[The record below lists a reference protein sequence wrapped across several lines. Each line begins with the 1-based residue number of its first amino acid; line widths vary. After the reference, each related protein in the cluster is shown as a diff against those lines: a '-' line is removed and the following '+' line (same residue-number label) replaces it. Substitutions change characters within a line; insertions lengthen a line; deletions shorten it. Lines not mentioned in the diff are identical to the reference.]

1 MFRHQDCFYDVVL
14 LSTVATASQFF
25 ISYTIRTF
33 GALTFATIMTTRQ
46 VNHFSY
52 IGHKTFFDIVVVGE
66 HLVIMCVVCT
76 SNKHE
81 AVDWSCPFFFEL
93 CRYYVEE
100 TAKGHVSFN
109 FCELATIYNPFK
121 KSSTAASSH
130 GVSLGGIGS
139 LCVYHRDLKPENLL
153 LDSEGNLKVSDF
165 DSSVLRKPGALLST
179 AYGSPSYLA
188 PEVITKKNYKGRN
201 NCRCVVLWSNSL

>member
-46 VNHFSY
+46 LVSILLSCVWLLY
-52 IGHKTFFDIVVVGE
+52 IIHSKSQVLL
-66 HLVIMCVVCT
+66 HLPMEFPSV
-76 SNKHE
+76 
-81 AVDWSCPFFFEL
+81 ALD
-93 CRYYVEE
+93 RYVELVKKLE
-100 TAKGHVSFN
+100 KDLQEAKTGAKVN
-109 FCELATIYNPFK
+109 FCMKT
-121 KSSTAASSH
+121 
-130 GVSLGGIGS
+130 V
-139 LCVYHRDLKPENLL
+139 DLKPENLL

-165 DSSVLRKPGALLST
+165 GLSVLRKPGALLST

-188 PEVITKKNYKGRN
+188 PGRIVITKKNYKGRN